1 MRRKF
6 LRGIA
11 CVALLLCACNKAEV
25 QAKTVKVD
33 NLYVMET
40 VVYEFSHETD
50 EVVVET
56 ETGDLYTFYGIDDW
70 ELGDRCILVMDN
82 CGTESIKDD
91 EIIRT
96 FYRRW

>member
-11 CVALLLCACNKAEV
+11 CVALMLCACNSTEV

-33 NLYVMET
+33 NLYIMET
-40 VVYEFSHETD
+40 IVYELDHETD
-50 EVVVET
+50 EVVCET
-56 ETGDLYTFYGIDDW
+56 ETGNLYAFYGIEDW
-70 ELGDRCILVMDN
+70 EINDRCILLMDDM
-82 CGTESIKDD
+82 GTENIEDD

-96 FYRRW
+96 YYRR